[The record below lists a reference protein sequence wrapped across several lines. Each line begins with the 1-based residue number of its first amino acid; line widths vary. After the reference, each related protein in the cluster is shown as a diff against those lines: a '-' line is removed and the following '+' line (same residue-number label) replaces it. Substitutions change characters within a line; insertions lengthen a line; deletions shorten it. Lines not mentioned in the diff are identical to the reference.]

1 MPNTNYLDQMN
12 VKANEQ
18 DTVGTD
24 YDLRD
29 KDLNAADAKTSV
41 ASTDYIVLKGT
52 DGSYHTID
60 KSSFTEAVRG
70 VLGGILN
77 NMTSKGT
84 AVKGV
89 GVIDNS
95 NDFGLTTPSDLASVL
110 GVMKGIKRW
119 KTDVNSVIQTDIP
132 ANAGSFGNGVII
144 VASNHHDTGDAT
156 TCAIFLLRIGYSGNN
171 VQTTKVAELTGTG
184 SVSSNLTISIVD
196 GYIALDGYRR
206 YLTIECRL

>member
-1 MPNTNYLDQMN
+1 MAYLDQMN

-29 KDLNAADAKTSV
+29 KDLNAAAATTSV
-41 ASTDYIVLKGT
+41 GSNDGIVLKGT

-89 GVIDNS
+89 SVIDNS

-110 GVMKGIKRW
+110 GGLFMLHESSISSSYTTLVETLCARVLNHEGLFISNW
-119 KTDVNSVIQTDIP
+119 AWTGHGGGYQAIIASQHYTNTGNSWNV
-132 ANAGSFGNGVII
+132 AGLIFDYHDGSL
-144 VASNHHDTGDAT
+144 HH
-156 TCAIFLLRIGYSGNN
+156 FIGKYSDNSWSY
-171 VQTTKVAELTGTG
+171 QIDE
-184 SVSSNLTISIVD
+184 
-196 GYIALDGYRR
+196 
-206 YLTIECRL
+206 

>member
-41 ASTDYIVLKGT
+41 ASTDNVVLKGT

-95 NDFGLTTPSDLASVL
+95 NDFGITTPSDLATVL
-110 GVMKGIKRW
+110 GVFKLVSILTSSDDVLTLTTSGFYECMSYNPPQNLPSDVVKSGVLFVFILENSRRFLVYISPDAGECYKRIYWDSTWGNWIK
-119 KTDVNSVIQTDIP
+119 
-132 ANAGSFGNGVII
+132 
-144 VASNHHDTGDAT
+144 
-156 TCAIFLLRIGYSGNN
+156 L
-171 VQTTKVAELTGTG
+171 
-184 SVSSNLTISIVD
+184 
-196 GYIALDGYRR
+196 
-206 YLTIECRL
+206 

>member
-1 MPNTNYLDQMN
+1 MGYLDQMN

-29 KDLNAADAKTSV
+29 KDLNAAADTTSV
-41 ASTDYIVLKGT
+41 ASTQSIVLKGT
-52 DGSYHTID
+52 DGSYHKID
-60 KSSFTEAVRG
+60 KQSFTEAVRG

-95 NDFGLTTPSDLASVL
+95 NDFGLTTPSDLATVL
-110 GVMKGIKRW
+110 G
-119 KTDVNSVIQTDIP
+119 DVVDLDFTVP
-132 ANAGSFGNGVII
+132 GNGSVDNIYLHGLMAMYVVSEPNNPLII
-144 VASNHHDTGDAT
+144 ATVAMTSGITIIALNDMWWKQYIT
-156 TCAIFLLRIGYSGNN
+156 FLHTSAN
-171 VQTTKVAELTGTG
+171 KF
-184 SVSSNLTISIVD
+184 TISCSRANGFNFNI
-196 GYIALDGYRR
+196 R
-206 YLTIECRL
+206 YL